1 MCSDSQTL
9 QSRKAVPAQ
18 LDRGDA
24 VRTARERGAVKEPG
38 GEEASERARRWEGRG
53 AERNHP
59 MPKPAAPTGVGV
71 GQWRC
76 CSIGGRL
83 RPWPNESSK
92 DTAANREGGKWS
104 GGWGVV
110 GGRWSREGAV
120 EGKMRHRRPAESLSS
135 PRSRSAPSANP
146 RAAWGWWTQACAQWG
161 GEGAAPSHRGRSG
174 RAKVLP
180 SLRTRVLPPA
190 LFRSVTQITVWGLGP
205 CGGVGRRRGRAAE
218 GVTAIG
224 TGCTAD
230 SAPTGGGDEESWLLT
245 QPSSCCLCCPALPCG
260 QTPLPSG
267 RLIWSKSAQNFASRR
282 CYAHSRRQLRVT
294 SCGAV
299 LWEPRELDAKTG
311 GISLLAYLC
320 SGEVRGGCGQVET
333 PPEYITFL
341 YWVSGKGT

>member
-1 MCSDSQTL
+1 M
-9 QSRKAVPAQ
+9 
-18 LDRGDA
+18 
-24 VRTARERGAVKEPG
+24 
-38 GEEASERARRWEGRG
+38 
-53 AERNHP
+53 
-59 MPKPAAPTGVGV
+59 
-71 GQWRC
+71 
-76 CSIGGRL
+76 
-83 RPWPNESSK
+83 
-92 DTAANREGGKWS
+92 
-104 GGWGVV
+104 
-110 GGRWSREGAV
+110 
-120 EGKMRHRRPAESLSS
+120 
-135 PRSRSAPSANP
+135 
-146 RAAWGWWTQACAQWG
+146 
-161 GEGAAPSHRGRSG
+161 
-174 RAKVLP
+174 
-180 SLRTRVLPPA
+180 
-190 LFRSVTQITVWGLGP
+190 
-205 CGGVGRRRGRAAE
+205 GRRRGRAAE

-245 QPSSCCLCCPALPCG
+245 QPSSCCLCCPALPRSPCG